1 MSFAGTATGFRVPS
15 LTASQARTG
24 AGRAAASGTG
34 GVFTGTG
41 WGARRCSRPAG
52 PPSCGPPGRTVGRGV
67 CCPGGIQ
74 APAHAPLPNAPG
86 VHGRCGPARQVSRR
100 GAQGVVGWRTAS
112 LRARV
117 RSSVIFWYSGSATMR
132 LNASRLG

>member
-1 MSFAGTATGFRVPS
+1 MSFAGTATGFRVPP
-15 LTASQARTG
+15 LTTPQARTG

-67 CCPGGIQ
+67 LPRGHPGAGSR
-74 APAHAPLPNAPG
+74 AVPGRPG